1 MAATSIVR
9 LAIDTATGDA
19 AARLK
24 QDRRDWSGQ
33 DDWAGVPTQ
42 TVPPHAPLGLRPCV
56 KASQDMA
63 GT

>member
-19 AARLK
+19 AARFK
-24 QDRRDWSGQ
+24 QDRRDWSDQ
-33 DDWAGVPTQ
+33 DDRAGGPTQ
-42 TVPPHAPLGLRPCV
+42 TVPPHAPLGLRQYV
-56 KASQDMA
+56 KVNQDMA